1 MFEPSLF
8 LKAAGVGLAVAA
20 PVGPMGV
27 LCMRRTLA
35 RGWRQGFA
43 IGCGIAVGDG
53 TYGLVAA
60 LGLVGISR
68 FMLAHEQ
75 PLHIAAGLFLIWLGL
90 KTFWIRLR
98 TETSFGAGSVPVP
111 ARGWMKA
118 CVTAT
123 LLTLTNPPTIIM
135 FAALF
140 AVLAP
145 PGGLGPDGAMA
156 TVAGVFTGSL
166 LWWCFLVTMVS
177 GFRHAIGD
185 TARRWIDRVAGMM
198 LAAFGAAELYLAAAP
213 LWRSRHEL

>member
-1 MFEPSLF
+1 MFEPCLF

-20 PVGPMGV
+20 PVGPMSV

-35 RGWRQGFA
+35 RGWRQGLA
-43 IGCGIAVGDG
+43 VGCGIAVGDG

-68 FMLAHEQ
+68 FMLAHDR
-75 PLHIAAGLFLIWLGL
+75 PLHIAAGFFLIWLGL
-90 KTFWIRLR
+90 KTFR
-98 TETSFGAGSVPVP
+98 TRHCAETGGAPVP
-111 ARGWMKA
+111 ARGWMKEFM
-118 CVTAT
+118 TAYP
-123 LLTLTNPPTIIM
+123 LTLTNPPTIIM

-145 PGGLGPDGAMA
+145 PGGFGLGGAMA
-156 TVAGVFTGSL
+156 TVAGVLTGSL
-166 LWWCFLVTMVS
+166 LWWCFLVAMVG

-185 TARRWIDRVAGMM
+185 AARRWIDRIAGIV
-198 LAAFGAAELYLAAAP
+198 LAGFGAAELCLAAAP